1 MVALAVITRNHSVLG
16 KVRISTIHTTRRPD
30 VIALVSAIRPYCPF
44 MSVTRMRNLRWII
57 F

>member
-30 VIALVSAIRPYCPF
+30 V
-44 MSVTRMRNLRWII
+44 
-57 F
+57 